1 MRSGISNELIK
12 NKKSRYLVDRIL
24 TISLWIL
31 TVIVLFL
38 IAALL
43 LFILSKG
50 LPKLTPHFFF
60 GLPDEI
66 LAGGGVGPFLINSF
80 YVLFISLVIS
90 IPIGVGSGIYLSEY
104 APNNRLTEFI
114 RTCVESLATVP
125 SIVFGL
131 FGYVVFVD
139 IFNIGLTILG
149 AGVALSLLNLPV
161 ITRVTEVSLQAVPA
175 ELREASYALGSTKSK
190 SIVNVVV
197 PVAMGGI
204 LTGLSLATCRAF
216 GESAVILLV
225 GGTGTSG
232 NMWDFNLLSQG
243 GTLPVHLWYLQSSAI
258 VEDAADIADMSAAV
272 LVLIVLIISLTMR
285 FPLWLRDYKMR
296 SRMK

>member
-12 NKKSRYLVDRIL
+12 NKKSRYLVDRML

>member
-12 NKKSRYLVDRIL
+12 NKKSRYLVDRML

-80 YVLFISLVIS
+80 YVLFISMVIS

>member
-1 MRSGISNELIK
+1 MISGISNELIK
-12 NKKSRYLVDRIL
+12 NKKSRYLVDRML

-66 LAGGGVGPFLINSF
+66 VAGGGVGPFLINSF

-131 FGYVVFVD
+131 FGYVIFVD

-285 FPLWLRDYKMR
+285 IPLWLRDYKMR